1 MFKVPNIIDK
11 IKSMPGIVVV
21 WYDLALPFRASCL
34 ERLGS
39 SALALVRNE
48 FIEALIVCVITKFV
62 QRFVSWLRNCSLIQL
77 LYTFT

>member
-21 WYDLALPFRASCL
+21 WYDLARAFFL

-39 SALALVRNE
+39 SALALMRNE
-48 FIEALIVCVITKFV
+48 FIEALIDCVITKFV
-62 QRFVSWLRNCSLIQL
+62 QRFVSWLRDCSLIQL
-77 LYTFT
+77 LYT